1 MLHVFQNRRGWKL
14 WACWVEGAVRMGT
27 VWGEGVDCMQLDMKH
42 AGPVS
47 PEKVAE
53 EDPFFPLLF
62 ST

>member
-1 MLHVFQNRRGWKL
+1 M
-14 WACWVEGAVRMGT
+14 
-27 VWGEGVDCMQLDMKH
+27 DCMQLDMKH